1 MNLNIRISRDAF
13 RREGRQYSAPE
24 TAEVAVIIPG
34 DQDTERAI
42 ARHDVMYL
50 TKDCEVRHINE
61 IRSFYDPFHYVLL
74 FPRGELGWHPNIVLS
89 DADIDEDT
97 NVEDTM
103 EDNNNHVNN
112 NENATED
119 VALNDEEEIEDHDGD
134 ETETTPPRRRR
145 VITRQVASDRPDIVC
160 TVFNEKLRC
169 LMKNLK
175 VNKIFG
181 TVIASVYVAE
191 FQKRELPDRQEEP
204 ELYEAVSQHMFHR
217 PCGTYN
223 RQASC
228 MENVN
233 GIVPFNKYVL
243 LKYNPHINVEI
254 CFSARSVKYLYKYV
268 YKGHDR
274 AIVRLQEYQQQQQQ

>member
-1 MNLNIRISRDAF
+1 MDINPFARALQSAAERLFRQPGMNLNIRISRDAF

-119 VALNDEEEIEDHDGD
+119 VALNGEVGIEDHVD
-134 ETETTPPRRRR
+134 ETEATLARRYWITTR
-145 VITRQVASDRPDIVC
+145 
-160 TVFNEKLRC
+160 
-169 LMKNLK
+169 
-175 VNKIFG
+175 
-181 TVIASVYVAE
+181 E
-191 FQKRELPDRQEEP
+191 FYAFMIQIR
-204 ELYEAVSQHMFHR
+204 
-217 PCGTYN
+217 
-223 RQASC
+223 
-228 MENVN
+228 
-233 GIVPFNKYVL
+233 
-243 LKYNPHINVEI
+243 
-254 CFSARSVKYLYKYV
+254 
-268 YKGHDR
+268 
-274 AIVRLQEYQQQQQQ
+274 

>member
-1 MNLNIRISRDAF
+1 MNIRISRDAF

-50 TKDCEVRHINE
+50 TKDGEVRHINE

-74 FPRGELGWHPNIVLS
+74 FPHGELGWHPNIVLS

-103 EDNNNHVNN
+103 EDNNNNHVNN

-145 VITRQVASDRPDIVC
+145 VITR
-160 TVFNEKLRC
+160 
-169 LMKNLK
+169 
-175 VNKIFG
+175 
-181 TVIASVYVAE
+181 E
-191 FQKRELPDRQEEP
+191 F
-204 ELYEAVSQHMFHR
+204 
-217 PCGTYN
+217 
-223 RQASC
+223 
-228 MENVN
+228 
-233 GIVPFNKYVL
+233 
-243 LKYNPHINVEI
+243 
-254 CFSARSVKYLYKYV
+254 
-268 YKGHDR
+268 
-274 AIVRLQEYQQQQQQ
+274 